1 LFRCSTLTAALGG
14 QDRYSGIL
22 PLVGGTA
29 FHVAKNWDD
38 HIVSTEEVARTPGFA
53 ALRDRILELAQPAA
67 GEHVVDVGAGTGLL
81 ALPLAEV
88 VDRVWAIDIS
98 EPMCRYLDAKAASA
112 GLENVRTATSSAVSL
127 PLVDSSADLVVSNYC
142 LHHLSH
148 ADKARALA
156 EMGRVLRPGGR
167 LVLGDMMFSLSP
179 ADPRSRRLM
188 LDKVRGLLT
197 LGPRGLLRIVK
208 NALRVLTRSWE
219 KPVSSDWWREA
230 LERAGFE
237 QVNVEPLEH
246 EGGIASARRPDGASM
261 QLPSGGVPL
270 ATHSAVIG

>member
-1 LFRCSTLTAALGG
+1 
-14 QDRYSGIL
+14 
-22 PLVGGTA
+22 
-29 FHVAKNWDD
+29 VAKNWDD

-53 ALRDRILELAQPAA
+53 ALRERILELAQPAA
-67 GEHVVDVGAGTGLL
+67 GERVVDVGAGTGLL
-81 ALPLAEV
+81 ALPLAQV
-88 VDRVWAIDIS
+88 VDKVWAIDIS

-148 ADKARALA
+148 ADKGRALA
-156 EMGRVLRPGGR
+156 EMRRVLRPGGR

-270 ATHSAVIG
+270 ATHSSVIG

>member
-1 LFRCSTLTAALGG
+1 M
-14 QDRYSGIL
+14 
-22 PLVGGTA
+22 
-29 FHVAKNWDD
+29 AKNWDD

-53 ALRDRILELAQPAA
+53 ALRDRILELAQPTA
-67 GEHVVDVGAGTGLL
+67 GEHVVDVGSGTGLL
-81 ALPLAEV
+81 TLPLAEV
-88 VDRVWAIDIS
+88 AVTVWAIDIS
-98 EPMCRYLDAKAASA
+98 EPMCAYLEVKAASA

-127 PLVDSSADLVVSNYC
+127 PLVDASADLVVSNYC

-148 ADKARALA
+148 ADKDRALA
-156 EMGRVLRPGGR
+156 EIRRVLRPGGR

-179 ADPRSRRLM
+179 TDRRSRRLM

-246 EGGIASARRPDGASM
+246 EGGIAYARRPDGSST
-261 QLPSGGVPL
+261 QLPSARVPL
-270 ATHSAVIG
+270 ASHWAITG